1 MILPDGTKEKYMK
14 KAGVAILG
22 LGVVGGG
29 TLEILLEKK
38 KQIADEYGVDL
49 TVVAVLDKF
58 KDKVLKYGLDTS
70 ICADSID
77 DICDN
82 PDVDIVVECMGGLEP
97 ARTFLIKALEAGKSI
112 VTSNKEMFAKSWVE
126 LEQAAAK
133 TGAGLYYEAT
143 TGGGMPIIRV
153 MTQAMQANSIMEI
166 KAIINGTTNYILSKM
181 TQEGADYAEVLKDAQ
196 ALGYAEANPVA
207 DVEGY
212 DSSYKLSI
220 LSSLAFNKRLPVELI
235 SREGITNI
243 TKTDIAVARELGFV
257 IKLLAIAKR
266 RGEKIEA
273 RVTPVFLSKNHP
285 LANVNDSFNA
295 VFLVGDNVGD
305 IMLYGRGAGALPTGS
320 AIVSDIVFCARQEK
334 HARYSEMNVSMTESD
349 IEYDYESEYYIRLD
363 VHDVVGVIAD
373 IAAVFKKHKVSISQM
388 RQADSKEII
397 PVVFVTHKTR
407 EFDMQKAIEEI
418 GRLGNVIG
426 VRNVIRV
433 ER

>member
-243 TKTDIAVARELGFV
+243 TKTDITVARELGFV

-273 RVTPVFLSKNHP
+273 RVTPVFLSKDHP

>member
-1 MILPDGTKEKYMK
+1 MK

-22 LGVVGGG
+22 MGVVGGG
-29 TLEILLEKK
+29 TAQILIERK
-38 KQIADEYGVDL
+38 KQIAEEYGVEVE
-49 TVVAVLDKF
+49 VVACLDKDTS
-58 KDKVLKYGLDTS
+58 KGARYGLDS
-70 ICADSID
+70 SYFAADIDEICA
-77 DICDN
+77 N
-82 PDVDIVVECMGGLEP
+82 NNVDIVVECMGGTEP
-97 ARTFLIKALEAGKSI
+97 AKTFLTKALAAGKSI
-112 VTSNKEMFAKSWVE
+112 VTSNKEMFSKSWPE
-126 LEQAAAK
+126 LENVAAK

-143 TGGGMPIIRV
+143 TGGGMPIIRM
-153 MTQAMQANSIMEI
+153 MTQAMQANSILEI

-181 TQEGADYAEVLKDAQ
+181 TQEGADYADVLKDAQ

-273 RVTPVFLSKNHP
+273 RVTPVFLSKDHP